1 MTIMTI
7 WAQKITFYLFVPFSA
22 IIDIILSWKA
32 RKSMSFYV
40 KLRYVLKVASA
51 VAWVIVL
58 SVAYAF
64 SWKNPSGFTQTIK
77 SWFGNSLSSPSFFIV
92 AIVIYLS
99 PNMLSGLLFV
109 FPTIRRFLERSDNKA
124 VMLVMWWSQVWDQM
138 LQTSH
143 RQIISSFGLNHK
155 ILKTVSCF
163 FFFGFLVYRHFID
176 FDSRLM
182 NY

>member
-1 MTIMTI
+1 MSTTDV
-7 WAQKITFYLFVPFSA
+7 TFGIFIYLFVPFSA
-22 IIDIILSWKA
+22 VIDFILSWKA

-99 PNMLSGLLFV
+99 PNMLSGLLFI
-109 FPTIRRFLERSDNKA
+109 FPTIRRFLERSNNKL
-124 VMLVMWWSQVWDQM
+124 VMLMMWWSQVRDQCF
-138 LQTSH
+138 QTSY
-143 RQIISSFGLNHK
+143 RQLLAVLDQLTQYLESFVACSL
-155 ILKTVSCF
+155 ILFLF
-163 FFFGFLVYRHFID
+163 FQFSV
-176 FDSRLM
+176 
-182 NY
+182 